1 MVPMP
6 IKRGYIVKNIIV
18 LTVFTFGLMLSSQ
31 ALAKVNIFAC
41 APEWGALAEE
51 IGGNKVSVTVATTAS
66 QDVHFVRAKPS
77 LLAAM
82 RKADLIFCSGAS
94 LEQGW
99 LPLLV
104 RKAGSADVQQEAIGW
119 LMASDYIDKLDVM
132 THADRS
138 MGHVHPE
145 GNPHV
150 HLDARNIN
158 IIAEMLAERL
168 LLIDRDNMNAYQ
180 NNLARFRDKWAALLQ
195 KWESDTASL
204 KGKNVVVY
212 HNAWSYLL
220 DWLDMNVIASL
231 EPKPGVPPTA
241 AHLESVLQGVKNKN
255 VIGILVA
262 PYENEEAAE
271 WLSQKSGIPVL
282 QLPFTV
288 GANAKVTDLETLFEQ
303 TIMQLKGK

>member
-1 MVPMP
+1 MKEF
-6 IKRGYIVKNIIV
+6 ILLFV
-18 LTVFTFGLMLSSQ
+18 LAFSVCWSSQ
-31 ALAKVNIFAC
+31 AIAKVNVFAC

-51 IGGNKVSVTVATTAS
+51 IGGDNVSITVATAAS

-82 RKADLIFCSGAS
+82 RKADLVFCSGAS

-104 RKAGSADVQQEAIGW
+104 RKAGDSDVQQESIGW
-119 LMASDYIDKLDVM
+119 LMASDYVEKLDVM
-132 THADRS
+132 ASADRS
-138 MGHVHPE
+138 QGHVHPE

-150 HLDARNIN
+150 HLDPRNID

-168 LLIDRDNMNAYQ
+168 LLIDRENMAVYQ
-180 NNLARFRDKWAALLQ
+180 SNLARFKEKWASLLQ
-195 KWESDTASL
+195 KWVGDATSL
-204 KGKNVVVY
+204 KGKQVVVY

-220 DWLDMNVIASL
+220 NWLGMDVIATL

-241 AHLESVLQGVKNKN
+241 AHLEAVLARVDNASVQA
-255 VIGILVA
+255 ILVA
-262 PYENEEAAE
+262 PYEDSDAAQ
-271 WLSQKSGIPVL
+271 WLSEKTGIPVV

-288 GANAKVTDLETLFEQ
+288 GGDAKATDLEMLFEQ
-303 TIMQLKGK
+303 TITKLKGA

>member
-1 MVPMP
+1 MP

>member
-1 MVPMP
+1 MKEF
-6 IKRGYIVKNIIV
+6 ILLFV
-18 LTVFTFGLMLSSQ
+18 LAFSVCWSSQ
-31 ALAKVNIFAC
+31 AFAKVNVFAC

-51 IGGNKVSVTVATTAS
+51 IGGDNVSIAVATAAS

-82 RKADLIFCSGAS
+82 RKADLVFCSGAS

-104 RKAGSADVQQEAIGW
+104 RKAGDSDVQQESIGW
-119 LMASDYIDKLDVM
+119 LMASDYVEKLDVM
-132 THADRS
+132 ANADRS
-138 MGHVHPE
+138 QGHVHPE

-150 HLDARNIN
+150 HLDPRNID

-168 LLIDRDNMNAYQ
+168 LLIDRENMTVYQ
-180 NNLARFRDKWAALLQ
+180 SNLAHFKEKWASLLQ
-195 KWESDTASL
+195 KWAGDTVAL
-204 KGKNVVVY
+204 KGKQVVVY

-220 DWLDMNVIASL
+220 SWLGMDVIATL

-241 AHLESVLQGVKNKN
+241 AHLEAVLAQVNNASVQA
-255 VIGILVA
+255 ILVA
-262 PYENEEAAE
+262 PYEDGDAAQ
-271 WLSQKSGIPVL
+271 WLSEKTSIPVV

-288 GANAKVTDLETLFEQ
+288 GGDAKATDLEMLFEQ
-303 TIMQLKGK
+303 TITKLKGA

>member
-1 MVPMP
+1 MKEF
-6 IKRGYIVKNIIV
+6 ILLFV
-18 LTVFTFGLMLSSQ
+18 LAFSVCWSSQ
-31 ALAKVNIFAC
+31 AIAKVNVFAC

-51 IGGNKVSVTVATTAS
+51 IGGDNVSITVATAAS

-82 RKADLIFCSGAS
+82 RKADLVFCSGAS

-104 RKAGSADVQQEAIGW
+104 RKAGDSDVQQESIGW
-119 LMASDYIDKLDVM
+119 LMASDYVEKLDVM
-132 THADRS
+132 ANADRS
-138 MGHVHPE
+138 QGHVHPE

-150 HLDARNIN
+150 HLDPRNID

-168 LLIDRDNMNAYQ
+168 LLIDRENMAVYQ
-180 NNLARFRDKWAALLQ
+180 SNLARFKEKWASLLQ
-195 KWESDTASL
+195 KWVGDASSL
-204 KGKNVVVY
+204 KGKQVVVY

-220 DWLDMNVIASL
+220 NWLGMDVIATL

-241 AHLESVLQGVKNKN
+241 AHLEAVLARVDNASVQA
-255 VIGILVA
+255 ILVA
-262 PYENEEAAE
+262 PYEDGDAAQ
-271 WLSQKSGIPVL
+271 WLSEKTGIPVV

-288 GANAKVTDLETLFEQ
+288 GGDAKATDLEMLFEQ
-303 TIMQLKGK
+303 TITKLKGA